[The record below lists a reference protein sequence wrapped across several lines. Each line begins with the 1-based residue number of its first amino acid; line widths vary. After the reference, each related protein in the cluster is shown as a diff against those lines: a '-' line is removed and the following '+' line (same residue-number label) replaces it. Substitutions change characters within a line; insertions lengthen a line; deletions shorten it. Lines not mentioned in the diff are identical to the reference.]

1 MRKQDSSRI
10 KIGDELTVKQ
20 RQWYYVG
27 SGEAVKTVK
36 VLEVITEGDG
46 ALPLFKVKLPSG
58 KTSLLTHKFFEGKK
72 KAVKR
77 IRLSGNYVTVPL
89 NITNEEEE

>member
-27 SGEAVKTVK
+27 SGEAVKTDYTTYVNTPFK
-36 VLEVITEGDG
+36 YYVRE
-46 ALPLFKVKLPSG
+46 LPP
-58 KTSLLTHKFFEGKK
+58 
-72 KAVKR
+72 
-77 IRLSGNYVTVPL
+77 
-89 NITNEEEE
+89 